1 MKYAICI
8 LAHTKPALL
17 SRLTDYLKRE
27 NVEIFIHID
36 AKSNISEFDHIQGVT
51 FIKKRVKVYWG
62 HYSMIKAM
70 YNLIEYVVD
79 NTDCGYIMFISGEDF
94 PIISPDKYDSYIDVT
109 KNYIEYEK
117 LPKKN
122 WYEGGINRINYYYFF
137 NSSESIMARIVMK
150 VQRVFNITRS
160 FDKLPYVIFGGSQWI
175 NINLDAA
182 KYILQNWNKYYKFFK
197 FSHIPDELIFQTI
210 LMNSP
215 FKDTIVN
222 RNYRYTDFYGD
233 ESHPRNLDVENL
245 NEIIT
250 SGALF
255 CRKIASEC
263 VFDRLNNMVSHWED
277 LAWRELQ

>member
-94 PIISPDKYDSYIDVT
+94 PIVSPDKYNSYIDAS

-122 WYEGGINRINYYYFF
+122 WYEGGINRVKYFYLFNKPRSVLCKILIKLQKIIGIARNYNKKF
-137 NSSESIMARIVMK
+137 S
-150 VQRVFNITRS
+150 
-160 FDKLPYVIFGGSQWI
+160 IFGGSQMI
-175 NINLDAA
+175 NINRETAE
-182 KYILQNWNKYYKFFK
+182 YIMREWKHYYPYFRLCN
-197 FSHIPDELIFQTI
+197 IPDEMIFQTI
-210 LMNSP
+210 IMNSP
-215 FKDTIVN
+215 LKDTVINTHN
-222 RNYRYTDFYGD
+222 RYLVFNSVEKHPKYLD
-233 ESHPRNLDVENL
+233 EENI
-245 NEIIT
+245 NEIIN
-250 SGALF
+250 SKALF
-255 CRKIASEC
+255 CRKIKNEE
-263 VFDRLNNMVSHWED
+263 VFDRLIKRIIAE
-277 LAWRELQ
+277 A